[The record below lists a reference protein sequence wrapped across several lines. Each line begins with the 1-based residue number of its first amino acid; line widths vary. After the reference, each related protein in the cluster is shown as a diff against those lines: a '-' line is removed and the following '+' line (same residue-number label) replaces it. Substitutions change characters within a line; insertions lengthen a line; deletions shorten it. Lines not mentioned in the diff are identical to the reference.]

1 MAFVML
7 RYVPSI
13 PTFVMNRCW
22 ILLSAFSTSFEM
34 IIWFLTFVNVVYYID
49 WFVYVEQSLWTWDEF
64 HLVVVYDLFKNMLLD
79 LVC

>member
-1 MAFVML
+1 
-7 RYVPSI
+7 
-13 PTFVMNRCW
+13 
-22 ILLSAFSTSFEM
+22 M

-64 HLVVVYDLFKNMLLD
+64 HLVMVYDLFKNMLLD